1 MRGLSFA
8 SIMGIVSIMIHS
20 SVDFNLQIPANTMYF
35 MVLLALGWV
44 ALYLERQPETSR
56 KVEPGMLAAQ

>member
-1 MRGLSFA
+1 
-8 SIMGIVSIMIHS
+8 MIHS
-20 SVDFNLQIPANTMYF
+20 SVDFNLHIPANTMYF

-44 ALYLERQPETSR
+44 ALYLERQPETPR